1 MSKVIKK
8 GFVLLACAFMLLCGS
23 LIPALT
29 VSASAEETSSDRYY
43 DEYPISTYAVDT
55 ESIFYTNRTMDYVTT
70 TNYAPDYYA
79 NTDLS
84 NSCALRQVVLLLDFM
99 IVTMKI

>member
-43 DEYPISTYAVDT
+43 DEYPISTYAVDSET
-55 ESIFYTNRTMDYVTT
+55 VNYSRRTYDMVTT
-70 TNYAPDYYA
+70 TNEAPDYYA
-79 NTDLS
+79 NSDLS
-84 NSCALRQVVLLLDFM
+84 NSCGPTAGGI
-99 IVTMKI
+99 IVGFYDTTKI

>member
-43 DEYPISTYAVDT
+43 DEYPISTYAVDSET
-55 ESIFYTNRTMDYVTT
+55 VNYSRRTMIW
-70 TNYAPDYYA
+70 
-79 NTDLS
+79 LQR
-84 NSCALRQVVLLLDFM
+84 LMRRLIIMQ
-99 IVTMKI
+99 IQI